1 MVFIAYGY
9 NTTLICT
16 KLYCRFDKILF
27 CIFYHMWCNFAILF
41 CSFNPKSKLCCRWIP
56 KLICDILITAMI
68 FVIKAN
74 SECLLFFC
82 ILFYIMAASLI
93 FYSSCFFIFFNPFV
107 YHISSLG
114 ISPLLDCFLNTSKF
128 IVHFHYSYLFLFAI
142 SHLIF
147 PFLLVQLFVRTFMLC
162 CLKYLTAK

>member
-27 CIFYHMWCNFAILF
+27 CIFYYMRCNFVTCF
-41 CSFNPKSKLCCRWIP
+41 RFFYPKSKLCC
-56 KLICDILITAMI
+56 T
-68 FVIKAN
+68 
-74 SECLLFFC
+74 
-82 ILFYIMAASLI
+82 SLI
-93 FYSSCFFIFFNPFV
+93 FYSSYFFIFFNPFV
-107 YHISSLG
+107 YHISFLG
-114 ISPLLDCFLNTSKF
+114 ISQLLDCFLNTSKF

-147 PFLLVQLFVRTFMLC
+147 PFLLVQLFVRTSMFVTFIIGFIVDLSPERR
-162 CLKYLTAK
+162 